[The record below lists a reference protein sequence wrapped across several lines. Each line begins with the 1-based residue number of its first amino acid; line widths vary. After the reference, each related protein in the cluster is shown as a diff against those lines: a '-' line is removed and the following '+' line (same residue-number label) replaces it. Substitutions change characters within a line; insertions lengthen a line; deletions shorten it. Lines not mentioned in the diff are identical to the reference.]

1 MVSRSF
7 RTRWCFRGRFCLS
20 EECRRARNVK
30 IIFFPPLS
38 SCIQQN
44 ICLAPHR
51 LIAQMLTA
59 EGTLKW
65 AFFFVVFCASGRKSG
80 GREGVRDHDG
90 FTNTRVDTQHT
101 EILPGHL
108 LRKSRILLSQQLHFL
123 SGPGWVS
130 NLLIAAV
137 TTKWSS
143 CESGNQLPRRV
154 PPPLVSPLHVWHYGT
169 FVFVY
174 LPTRRTTCSRVSA
187 IANRS
192 LIRLLVSPVKLWQKK
207 KNPLTS
213 MSSFIYQLMEPL
225 NVM

>member
-1 MVSRSF
+1 MSK
-7 RTRWCFRGRFCLS
+7 L
-20 EECRRARNVK
+20 
-30 IIFFPPLS
+30 FFSLS

-65 AFFFVVFCASGRKSG
+65 AFFFERRGGRAE
-80 GREGVRDHDG
+80 GREGVQDHDG
-90 FTNTRVDTQHT
+90 FTNTRVDTQRS

-108 LRKSRILLSQQLHFL
+108 LRKSHILLSQDLHFL

-154 PPPLVSPLHVWHYGT
+154 FSPPRLSSACLTLWNLCVCVFADTAHHLLPGFGDSEPIVDPTAHVNCEVMTKKTPHSHQCLPL
-169 FVFVY
+169 
-174 LPTRRTTCSRVSA
+174 
-187 IANRS
+187 
-192 LIRLLVSPVKLWQKK
+192 
-207 KNPLTS
+207 
-213 MSSFIYQLMEPL
+213 FI
-225 NVM
+225 N

>member
-1 MVSRSF
+1 M
-7 RTRWCFRGRFCLS
+7 S
-20 EECRRARNVK
+20 ESKKCQNY
-30 IIFFPPLS
+30 FFFSLS

-65 AFFFVVFCASGRKSG
+65 AFFWGFFCASGRKSG

-108 LRKSRILLSQQLHFL
+108 LRKSRILLSQELHFL

-154 PPPLVSPLHVWHYGT
+154 FAPPPS
-169 FVFVY
+169 
-174 LPTRRTTCSRVSA
+174 
-187 IANRS
+187 S
-192 LIRLLVSPVKLWQKK
+192 LLC
-207 KNPLTS
+207 
-213 MSSFIYQLMEPL
+213 MSDTMEPL
-225 NVM
+225 CLCICRHGAPPAPGFRR